1 MATAQVAV
9 IGYGVVGKRVADA
22 VNAQPD
28 MDLVGVVDVI
38 PSDLV
43 QVAAERRYPIYAGTS
58 DALSSFREV
67 GLDPVGTLEDIVEKI
82 DIAIDCSPPGVTAKN
97 VERYKQAG
105 IKYVVQGGESH
116 TLTDFSFSSF
126 ANYNEAVGRS
136 AARVVSCNTTSE
148 CRLLSTLN
156 RGFGV
161 VDAFIAITR
170 RGVDPVD
177 IKKGPINATVPA
189 LPGFSHHAPDVQT
202 IIPDL
207 NVRSLAVVASTTLMH
222 VHMLRLQLRE
232 PVTSDSVRSL
242 LASTPRVRL
251 VSGKSGIAS
260 TAHIIEWARDMGR
273 PRNDHWEIAI
283 WDDSIVVDENGTLYL
298 LMGVHME
305 SVIIPE
311 NVDCI
316 RAMCDLEP
324 SAKVAIATTDRTFGI
339 ERSEEQYA
347 VFQ

>member
-1 MATAQVAV
+1 MASARAAV
-9 IGYGVVGKRVADA
+9 VGYGVVGKRVADA
-22 VNAQPD
+22 VHAQSD
-28 MDLVGVVDVI
+28 MDLVGVVDVV

-43 QVAAERRYPIYAGTS
+43 RVAAERGYPIYAGTP
-58 DALSSFREV
+58 DAVAGFQAV
-67 GLDPVGTLEDIVEKI
+67 GIEPAGTIDDILGKI
-82 DIAIDCSPPGVTAKN
+82 DIAVDCSPPGVTAKN
-97 VERYKQAG
+97 VERYKQSG
-105 IKYVVQGGESH
+105 TKYIVQGGEAHS
-116 TLTDFSFSSF
+116 LTDFSFNAF
-126 ANYNEAVGRS
+126 ANYKDAIGRT

-148 CRLLSTLN
+148 CRLLSTLD
-156 RGFGV
+156 RAFGV

-202 IIPDL
+202 IMPQM

-232 PVTSDSVRSL
+232 QVTPDSVRDL
-242 LASTPRVRL
+242 LAHTPRSRL
-251 VSGKSGIAS
+251 VSGKAGIAS

-283 WDDSIVVDENGTLYL
+283 WDDSIVVDENGILYL
-298 LMGVHME
+298 LMAVHME
-305 SVIIPE
+305 SVIAPD

-316 RAMCDLEP
+316 RAMCELEP
-324 SAKVAIATTDRTFGI
+324 SARASIAATDRTFGI
-339 ERSEEQYA
+339 ERPEEQYA
-347 VFQ
+347 VFE

>member
-1 MATAQVAV
+1 MASAQAAV

-22 VNAQPD
+22 VSAQSD
-28 MDLVGVVDVI
+28 MDLVGVVDVV

-43 QVAAERRYPIYAGTS
+43 RVAAERGYPIYAGTS
-58 DALSSFREV
+58 AAVDGFKGAGIE
-67 GLDPVGTLEDIVEKI
+67 PAGTIDELLGKI
-82 DIAIDCSPPGVTAKN
+82 DVAIDCSPPGVTAKN
-97 VERYKQAG
+97 VERYKQVG
-105 IKYVVQGGESH
+105 VKYIVQGGEAH
-116 TLTDFSFSSF
+116 GLTDFSFNAF
-126 ANYNEAVGRS
+126 ANYSDAIGRS

-148 CRLLSTLN
+148 CRLLSTLD
-156 RGFGV
+156 RTFGV

-202 IIPDL
+202 IMPEI

-222 VHMLRLQLRE
+222 VHMLRLQLRD
-232 PVTSDSVRSL
+232 PATPDSVREL

-251 VSGKSGIAS
+251 VSGKGGIAS

-283 WDDSIVVDENGTLYL
+283 WEDSIVVDENGVLYL
-298 LMGVHME
+298 LMAVHME
-305 SVIIPE
+305 SVIVPE

-316 RAMCDLEP
+316 RAMCELESSARRSIEATDL
-324 SAKVAIATTDRTFGI
+324 TFGI
-339 ERSEEQYA
+339 ERAEEQYA
-347 VFQ
+347 VFA